1 MPSNLLVIA
10 ATASLAFLVP
20 AAFATE
26 SDSPLSDINDSIVV
40 LQPQVDAHTICL
52 RGFSTIECRSF
63 RVFPDLED
71 CPAGESLIAVRAFGY
86 LRHVCVPAK

>member
-10 ATASLAFLVP
+10 ATASLALLVP
-20 AAFATE
+20 AAFASE
-26 SDSPLSDINDSIVV
+26 SDSPLSDINGIVV

-71 CPAGESLIAVRAFGY
+71 CPAGESLIAVRTFGY